1 MEKSMKRVW
10 TGIATVAA
18 GALLLTGCSSA
29 DKGAGQDT
37 DQGVDEQNSEVVV
50 ISYDSMDIP
59 EDLIAQFKEETG
71 YDLSVKQLGSG
82 GELVNQLVLSKDN
95 PMGDVAFGVDNLS
108 VYRAVEQGVFSED
121 APELDDWAKD
131 QQIDGAPGL
140 VPYDQGD
147 VCINVDHEW
156 FKENGVD
163 EPVTLEDLAD
173 PKYKDLL
180 VAMNPTS
187 SSPGMAFFAA
197 TVGAF
202 GDDWTGYWEKLRD
215 NGVKITKG
223 WSDAFSVDYTAG
235 EGEGDRPLMVSY
247 ASSPAYTANDDLT
260 ESSTGALLDTCFH
273 QVEYTGVLEG
283 AKNPEGAKA
292 FINFMLQV
300 PQQELISEA
309 NYMHPINPE
318 AKAPEALEKFGKM
331 ADNPHQVD
339 AKTIS
344 ENQQEW
350 LLEWTEIMSK

>member
-1 MEKSMKRVW
+1 MKRVW
-10 TGIATVAA
+10 TGIAAVAA
-18 GALLLTGCSSA
+18 GALLLTGCSSTTENA
-29 DKGAGQDT
+29 EPEKENGS
-37 DQGVDEQNSEVVV
+37 DEGTSEVVV

-59 EDLIAQFKEETG
+59 EDVIAQFKEETG

-95 PMGDVAFGVDNLS
+95 PMGDVAFGVDNLA
-108 VYRAVEQGVFSED
+108 VYRAVAEGVFAED
-121 APELDDWAKD
+121 APELEDWAMD
-131 QQIDGAPGL
+131 QQIEGAPGL
-140 VPYDQGD
+140 VPFDQGD

-156 FKENGVD
+156 FEENGVE
-163 EPVTLEDLAD
+163 EPVTLEDLTD
-173 PKYKDLL
+173 PEYKDLL

-187 SSPGMAFFAA
+187 SSPGMSFFAA

-202 GDDWTGYWEKLRD
+202 GDDWTGYWEDLRD

-235 EGEGDRPLMVSY
+235 EGEGDRPMMVSY
-247 ASSPAYTANDDLT
+247 ASSPAYTVNDDLT
-260 ESSTGALLDTCFH
+260 ASSTGALLETCFR
-273 QVEYTGVLEG
+273 QVEFMGMLEG

-292 FINFMLQV
+292 FIEFMLQV

-309 NYMHPINPE
+309 NYMHPINPD
-318 AKAPEALEKFGKM
+318 ANAPEALQKFGMM
-331 ADNPHQVD
+331 AENPHQVD